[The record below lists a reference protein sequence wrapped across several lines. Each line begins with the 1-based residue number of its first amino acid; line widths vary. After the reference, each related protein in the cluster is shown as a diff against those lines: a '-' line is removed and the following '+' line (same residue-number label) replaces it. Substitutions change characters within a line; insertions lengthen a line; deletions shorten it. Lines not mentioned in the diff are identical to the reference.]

1 MAKISLE
8 ALQAFVACVDCGG
21 FSNAAKK
28 LHKSQATISIL
39 VSNLE
44 DDLLLEL
51 FDRSG
56 RSPTLT
62 SHGEVAYAYARNVI
76 LAHQELTHA
85 TGRLLQTQESS
96 VTLIMSDYIPIAQ
109 REQLKE
115 QFMSRVNDIKLT
127 LLSAEGHDSVA
138 MLLDGKAD
146 IAVIPAIQSRMNYP
160 IELSGLKTWFS
171 SSLHIYCSREHRL
184 NQKGEVTD
192 YDIKSERRIR
202 LITGSVSNHSPRHN
216 ILTDNVFRA
225 YSLCAQGL
233 GWCELPEW
241 IVDVQ
246 HQLGDHRLVKLEVP
260 PSKKLLEFHV
270 IYRNEPKGEFV
281 NWFIDAV
288 TASP

>member
-8 ALQAFVACVDCGG
+8 AMQAFVACVDCGG

-44 DDLLLEL
+44 DDLLLKL

-62 SHGEVAYAYARNVI
+62 SHGKVAYAYARNVI
-76 LAHQELTHA
+76 LAQQELMHA

-96 VTLIMSDYIPIAQ
+96 VTLILSDYIPIAQ

-115 QFMSRVNDIKLT
+115 QFISRINDIKLT

-138 MLLDGKAD
+138 MLLDGRAD
-146 IAVIPAIQSRMNYP
+146 LAVIPAMESRMNYP

-171 SSLHIYCSREHRL
+171 APLQLYCAKVHRL
-184 NQKGEVTD
+184 SQKERITD

-202 LITGSVSNHSPRHN
+202 LITGTISNHSPRHN

-225 YSLCAQGL
+225 YSLCALGL

-241 IVDVQ
+241 IVELQ
-246 HQLGDHRLVKLEVP
+246 HQLGDHRLVKMAVP
-260 PSKKLLEFHV
+260 PSKKELEFHV
-270 IYRNEPKGEFV
+270 LYRNEPKGNFV
-281 NWFIDAV
+281 NWFINAV
-288 TASP
+288 TSSP